1 MSRMKLVTALAAASV
16 LVVFVSGCVH
26 RRLTIRSDP
35 PGALARLEDRE
46 VGRTPVTV
54 SFNFY
59 GVRTISLE
67 KDGYVRLVRNTKIKA
82 PWYQV
87 FPLDF
92 FAEVLYPGHIFDDHT
107 VEFKLERRR
116 PYSRADTA
124 KLLERGRQMRRR
136 MIREVNADPLSVMVD
151 EDPYWLDPK
160 VPLREI
166 R

>member
-1 MSRMKLVTALAAASV
+1 VDTRKVTTALVAVAFSAAF
-16 LVVFVSGCVH
+16 LLGCVH

-35 PGALARLEDRE
+35 PGALVRLEDRE

-54 SFNFY
+54 SFDFY

-67 KDGYVRLVRNTKIKA
+67 KDGYVRLVRDTEIKA

-87 FPLDF
+87 FPIDF

-107 VEFKLERRR
+107 VEFALERRH
-116 PYSRADTA
+116 PYSGADSA
-124 KLLERGRQMRRR
+124 KLLERGKQMRRR
-136 MIREVNADPLSVMVD
+136 MIREVNADPLSVMLE

-160 VPLREI
+160 VPLRKI